1 MFTSSQRLQNSNY
14 SKLTL
19 HQPGN
24 FLKKKHQKTHLKL
37 GTAEFAILIRI
48 DLFKELPLTDGPS
61 TVYIYIYIIPI
72 HEFFL
77 EFHMVNWCNLNDHFF
92 VMVVSIG

>member
-48 DLFKELPLTDGPS
+48 DLFKELPLTNDGPS
-61 TVYIYIYIIPI
+61 TVYISYRSMNFSLSFI
-72 HEFFL
+72 
-77 EFHMVNWCNLNDHFF
+77 W
-92 VMVVSIG
+92 SIGVT